1 MRHVNAPSTVRTQST
16 RAFPVLAW
24 ALAFVG
30 LATSAYAGAVR
41 EYDIDKDPNHVLYGT
56 LNQNAVPLWGNVA
69 CAPTAAVNSFVYLQN
84 KYNIYG
90 NKLVNP
96 NNQAGMIAAVQTL
109 GTAPF
114 MNTIANGGTFND
126 DFIYGKW
133 LYLEQNAP
141 GLTVYEAQDSFGWN
155 VKRLDNA
162 GNEQAIAKPDWV
174 HQNNPT
180 WQFLW
185 DELFA
190 CEDVEIGLEYFNPS
204 PDASGHMLTL
214 ASFHWIDA
222 KKADGTDGPDDF
234 IQKGEGATI
243 DYVDPWTGAKGNSF
257 LWQDP
262 LSGRLETSY
271 GGGGWIHLA
280 VSESPIPLPPAL
292 WSGLAL
298 LATAPVIRL
307 IRKRAA

>member
-1 MRHVNAPSTVRTQST
+1 MRHANAPFTVRTQST
-16 RAFPVLAW
+16 RASPVLAW

-30 LATSAYAGAVR
+30 LATSAYAGAVS
-41 EYDIDKDPNHVLYGT
+41 EYNIDKDPNHVLYGT
-56 LNQNAVPLWGNVA
+56 LNQNLVPGWGNVA
-69 CAPTAAVNSFVYLQN
+69 CAPIAAVNSFVYLQN
-84 KYNIYG
+84 KYPTIYD

-96 NNQAGMIAAVQTL
+96 NNPPAGMIAAVQTL

-141 GLTVYEAQDSFGWN
+141 GLTVYEAQNSFGWN
-155 VKRLDNA
+155 VQRN
-162 GNEQAIAKPDWV
+162 GQAIAKPAWV
-174 HQNNPT
+174 NQMNPT

-185 DELFA
+185 NELVS
-190 CEDVEIGLEYFNPS
+190 CEDVEIGLQYFGS
-204 PDASGHMLTL
+204 TDVGHMLTL
-214 ASFHWIDA
+214 ASFHWRDA
-222 KKADGTDGPDDF
+222 IKADGTDGSDGV
-234 IQKGEGATI
+234 IQRGENATI
-243 DYVDPWTGAKGNSF
+243 DYIDPLTGAKGISF

-262 LSGRLETSY
+262 ISGRLETNY
-271 GGGGWIHLA
+271 GVAGGWIHLA